1 MKLYAIRVV
10 ETGKFLGVDYSANPS
25 DAEFCCSVSFMFY
38 TSTFADIPLWTTD
51 SRSHAERIIANR
63 DVAWYNADYSNP
75 EFSSPVKNVELEV
88 VEINI

>member
-10 ETGKFLGVDYSANPS
+10 ETGKFLGVDYSAN
-25 DAEFCCSVSFMFY
+25 DGEFCCSVSFMFY
-38 TSTFADIPLWTTD
+38 TSNFADIPLWTTG
-51 SRSHAERIIANR
+51 SRSLAENIIANR